1 MNIRV
6 LIILALL
13 VGMGAVLHIITPPL
27 LFGMKPDMVL
37 CMMFLGI
44 LLFPKIQYVLLVS
57 IASGIVAALT
67 TAVPGGQISNIIDK
81 PITGLIFFALVLL
94 IGDKMNK
101 NISSPILAA
110 IGTLVSGVVF
120 LTVALYIV
128 GLIEG
133 AFTSLFVVVVL
144 PAVVMNIILMAII
157 YPIAQ
162 SIMKRSSQSFSIT

>member
-6 LIILALL
+6 LIILSLL
-13 VGMGAVLHIITPPL
+13 VGMGAILHIITPPL

-44 LLFPKIQYVLLVS
+44 ILFPKFQYVILVS

-67 TAVPGGQISNIIDK
+67 TGVPGGQISNIIDK

-94 IGDKMNK
+94 VGNKMNK

-110 IGTLVSGVVF
+110 IGTLISGAIF
-120 LTVALYIV
+120 LSVALFIV
-128 GLIEG
+128 GLLDG
-133 AFTSLFVVVVL
+133 AFASMFVVVVL
-144 PAVVMNIILMAII
+144 PAAVANIILMAII

-162 SIMKRSSQSFSIT
+162 GVMKRSQSFSIS